1 MALDWWFGGAHCVDL
16 RLPHKWCNAGNTFLI
31 GQKMVRLDDLQIF
44 VQAVEAE
51 SFSEAARRLNM
62 APGVAS
68 AAVQRLEKAL
78 SARLFVRSTRR
89 MQLSVEGERYLPH
102 ARAMLDAQSQG
113 QRALLSDQSA
123 LSGSLRLSVPS
134 DFGRNL
140 LLGWLD
146 AFQHQHPAL
155 TLHVRMSDRAADL
168 MREPLDASV
177 RYGALSDSSLVA
189 MPLIDN
195 NRRAVCAAP
204 SYLERASMPRSVD
217 DLRQH
222 NCLRFVWNEQLH
234 ERWRFTLPGGNQTV
248 SVSGNRIS
256 DDADAVRRWAVAG
269 EGIVYKS
276 RLDLVPDLR
285 AGRLVEIF
293 PPTHGEP
300 SPLNLICAHRSRL
313 TPTITQLRS
322 FLHARCTTMLEE
334 YLLWIK
340 ASAKPQKR
348 QRRSVKP

>member
-1 MALDWWFGGAHCVDL
+1 M
-16 RLPHKWCNAGNTFLI
+16 I
-31 GQKMVRLDDLQIF
+31 RLDDVQIF

-51 SFSEAARRLNM
+51 SFSEAARRLNI
-62 APGVAS
+62 APGLAS

-78 SARLFVRSTRR
+78 NARLFVRSTRR
-89 MQLSVEGERYLPH
+89 MQLSLEGERYLPH
-102 ARAMLDAQSQG
+102 ARAMLDARAQG
-113 QRALLSDQSA
+113 QRALASDHGV

-155 TLHVRMSDRAADL
+155 TLHVRVSDRAADL
-168 MREPLDASV
+168 VREPLDASV
-177 RYGALSDSSLVA
+177 RYGPLSDSSLVA
-189 MPLIDN
+189 MPLIEN
-195 NRRAVCAAP
+195 NRRALCAAP
-204 SYLERASMPRSVD
+204 SYLERAGMPRSVD
-217 DLRQH
+217 DLRSH

-248 SVSGNRIS
+248 AVSGNRIS

-276 RLDLVPDLR
+276 RLDLVPDLL

-313 TPTITQLRS
+313 TPTITQLKL
-322 FLHARCTTMLEE
+322 FLHARCRA
-334 YLLWIK
+334 LLDDYWFWIK
-340 ASAKPQKR
+340 ASASPQKR
-348 QRRSVKP
+348 KSRSVKP